1 MNIISLA
8 ISMFIS
14 NIIIIRIINY
24 LPFRNKR
31 AWSIG
36 VISFYDGGGILGYL
50 SYLLYTI
57 FNGDINTMTILYM
70 LEDIGSII
78 GIIVAYIASL
88 MMILDNVRIFKS
100 RRLREYERGLKNEDG
115 KSVPRQIFG
124 LISLIISL
132 GLGIYLIFTI
142 LNYNKEILFSV
153 IGAAAVFLLFVGL
166 TIYFFVTGKS
176 LHKKITA
183 PALILQITL
192 PDFSVLFEA
201 DLSKDFTIADALNGL
216 DKEYLLDELG
226 LLITPDKKYLVKG
239 INVQSI
245 KREHITNLKMQR
257 ITSNKFDLAFK
268 EFKKYARMK
277 IVLDENNQITKISSI
292 R

>member
-1 MNIISLA
+1 MGWV
-8 ISMFIS
+8 FC
-14 NIIIIRIINY
+14 
-24 LPFRNKR
+24 
-31 AWSIG
+31 G
-36 VISFYDGGGILGYL
+36 
-50 SYLLYTI
+50 
-57 FNGDINTMTILYM
+57 
-70 LEDIGSII
+70 
-78 GIIVAYIASL
+78 
-88 MMILDNVRIFKS
+88 LDV
-100 RRLREYERGLKNEDG
+100 E
-115 KSVPRQIFG
+115 PT
-124 LISLIISL
+124 
-132 GLGIYLIFTI
+132 YLIFTI

-153 IGAAAVFLLFVGL
+153 IGAASVFLLFVGL

-201 DLSKDFTIADALNGL
+201 DLNKDFTIADALNGL

-257 ITSNKFDLAFK
+257 ISSNKFDLAFK